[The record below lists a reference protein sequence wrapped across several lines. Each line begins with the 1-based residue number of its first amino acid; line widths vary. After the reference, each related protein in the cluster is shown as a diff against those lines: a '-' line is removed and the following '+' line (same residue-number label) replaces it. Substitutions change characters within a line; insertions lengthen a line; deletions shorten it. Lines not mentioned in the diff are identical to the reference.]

1 MAVMGLAV
9 WCTPHFVGEQIY
21 NGHASHAFQS
31 HMIYQFINV
40 LTDGSTSLQRSY
52 SVLST
57 ENPCGVR

>member
-1 MAVMGLAV
+1 MAVMGLTV

-40 LTDGSTSLQRSY
+40 LTDGTWKLY